1 MNNNIMTQLI
11 FRDSLES
18 AKLNALL
25 VFLKTWGI
33 DAEMKHTPAALSSN
47 RDVFAN
53 TRGMWADY
61 DIDIRQIRKQ
71 NRERRT
77 KISR

>member
-1 MNNNIMTQLI
+1 MTQLV
-11 FRDSLES
+11 FRDSLER

-25 VFLKTWGI
+25 SFLKTWGV
-33 DAEMKHTPAALSSN
+33 DAEITHTPAKAAST

-53 TRGMWADY
+53 TRGMWTDY
-61 DIDIRQIRKQ
+61 EVDIKQIRKQ

-77 KISR
+77 KIPA